1 MRISDWSSDVCSSDL
16 HYTMNRLGQALV
28 ASGRPDEAISLLK
41 RTLKL
46 ATDAGHRDQA
56 YVLLVLDNLAGAY
69 LLNHDL
75 DAAETCLDEALSRA
89 ERTLPANNFRR
100 GLLERSLGRLREL
113 QGRPD
118 AARSHYEYAA
128 RVFSEGF
135 GEGHPWVKELRT
147 RLQRIPRDATGTG
160 P

>member
-16 HYTMNRLGQALV
+16 NRLGQALV

-89 ERTLPANNFRR
+89 ERTLPANNFRP

-113 QGRPD
+113 QGRPE

-128 RVFSEGF
+128 RVFPEGRAEDHTSE
-135 GEGHPWVKELRT
+135 
-147 RLQRIPRDATGTG
+147 
-160 P
+160 

>member
-69 LLNHDL
+69 LLNHVL
-75 DAAETCLDEALSRA
+75 DAAERSEERRVGTECVRTCSSRWS
-89 ERTLPANNFRR
+89 PY
-100 GLLERSLGRLREL
+100 
-113 QGRPD
+113 P
-118 AARSHYEYAA
+118 
-128 RVFSEGF
+128 
-135 GEGHPWVKELRT
+135 
-147 RLQRIPRDATGTG
+147 
-160 P
+160 

>member
-113 QGRPD
+113 QGRP
-118 AARSHYEYAA
+118 AGASPPFEYAA
-128 RVFSEGF
+128 PGSSDGLVH
-135 GEGHPWVKELRT
+135 GHSWARALGART
-147 RLQRIPRDATGTG
+147 P
-160 P
+160 

>member
-16 HYTMNRLGQALV
+16 NRLGQALV

-118 AARSHYEYAA
+118 AARSQH
-128 RVFSEGF
+128 RKS
-135 GEGHPWVKELRT
+135 T
-147 RLQRIPRDATGTG
+147 RLNSSH
-160 P
+160 